1 MACGHLWEPLKLAFP
16 RKSKLPLVKWQLS
29 CQHHVNNFMPVKALV
44 ITLRH
49 VYRVTII
56 HA

>member
-49 VYRVTII
+49 VYRITII